1 LIKEMNYNHLFS
13 NPPKLVSEAR
23 LLHKYGLHSAALF
36 FINKN
41 EPIIRRISRVT
52 RLYLEQTPLPEYL
65 DSILYPYGGWSP
77 TLPNDD
83 REGHGFRIGWRG
95 GFLYDKE
102 KFHKLI
108 QSLDQFEKD
117 VLQRIPWDIQCYSM
131 DPGASRYIHG
141 GGHWVTNHRRVLKE
155 GLSGYRNRIIKQ
167 YARAPQ
173 FKKAFFEGMLD
184 IVDGTILFV
193 SRCIDK
199 LKSIQKNE
207 SSNKLYLLI
216 KALEKVPVLPAETF
230 YEALVC
236 TQFLTYMSSEPG
248 RLDQYLYPYFK
259 KDLQKNQITI
269 KKVELL
275 LEELITNV
283 DKLVGSP
290 GAWHMTL
297 GGTDENG
304 QPTYN
309 DLTNIILK
317 IMRRHR
323 QPNTSLRVR
332 HDMPEDLWEIVL
344 DNYKAGCG
352 NPALIN
358 ERIYLKG
365 LKEISNVSIKD
376 LPDYAFGGCTETL
389 IEGKSLVDSIGALLN
404 LPDILEQSII
414 SHLLE
419 TKNFNEFLDAFKTD
433 IKKVIIEMVNQIN
446 LRQHHW
452 GVYWTDPIRTLLTD
466 DCIEKSLGIFEG
478 GARYN
483 FMIVNVQGTSNI
495 INSLFTIKKMYDKK
509 LKISKESL
517 LNILSIN
524 YEGHILEH
532 AKIKNLTKFGNC
544 SQEIDL
550 IAKDIVGYIFNEI
563 KDYKC
568 WRGNGSILPAVIGW
582 TDFVSA
588 GRYVGATPDGRKQG
602 EAFADSIGP
611 VQGTDK
617 EGPTSVL
624 LSTANIPQKNAIGT
638 CVLNLM
644 FNRECFETDINRAKI
659 RAALET
665 YFNLGGNQIQINVLD
680 RKTLEKAMK
689 NPERYE
695 NLLVRVAGYNDYFVR
710 QTDKIK
716 QEIIKRTLHNV

>member
-1 LIKEMNYNHLFS
+1 MNNNHLFT
-13 NPPKLVSEAR
+13 NPSKLVSEAR
-23 LLHKYGLHSAALF
+23 ILHKYGMHSAALF
-36 FINKN
+36 FVNKN
-41 EPIIRRISRVT
+41 EPQIRRISRVT
-52 RLYLEQTPLPEYL
+52 RYYLEQTPLPEYL
-65 DSILYPYGGWSP
+65 GTSLYPYDGWSP
-77 TLPNDD
+77 TLLNDD
-83 REGHGFRIGWRG
+83 QERYGLRIGWRG
-95 GFLYDKE
+95 GFLYDKD
-102 KFHKLI
+102 KFQKLI
-108 QSLDQFEKD
+108 HSLERFEKD
-117 VLQRIPWDIQCYSM
+117 VLQRIPWDIQCYNM
-131 DPGASRYIHG
+131 DPGTSRYIHG

-155 GLSGYRNRIIKQ
+155 GLSGYRNRILKHLSKS
-167 YARAPQ
+167 PHN
-173 FKKAFFEGMLD
+173 KKAFYEGMLD
-184 IVDGTILFV
+184 IVDGLILFI

-199 LKSIQKNE
+199 LKKIQKYE
-207 SSNKLYLLI
+207 PSDKLSLLI
-216 KALEKVPVLPAETF
+216 KALEKVPVLPADTF

-236 TQFLTYMSSEPG
+236 TQFLTYTSSEPG

-269 KKVELL
+269 GEVELL

-283 DKLVGSP
+283 DNLVGSP

-297 GGTDENG
+297 GGTDKNN

-309 DLTNIILK
+309 DLTKIILK

-332 HDMPEDLWEIVL
+332 HDMSDELWEIVL

-358 ERIYLKG
+358 EKIYLKG
-365 LKEISNVSIKD
+365 LNEISNVSIED

-389 IEGKSLVDSIGALLN
+389 IEGKSLVDSIGALFN
-404 LPDILEQSII
+404 LPDILEQTII
-414 SHLLE
+414 SHLQE
-419 TKNFNEFLDAFKTD
+419 TKNFSEFLDAFKID
-433 IKKVIIEMVNQIN
+433 IKKAIEEMVKQIN
-446 LRQHHW
+446 LRQHYW
-452 GVYWTDPIRTLLTD
+452 GIYWTDPVRTLLTD
-466 DCIEKSLGIFEG
+466 DCIKKGLGIFEG

-483 FMIVNVQGTSNI
+483 FMIVNVQGVANI
-495 INSLFTIKKMYDKK
+495 INSLYTIKKIYNNK

-517 LNILSIN
+517 LKMLSIN
-524 YEGHILEH
+524 YKGYLLDH
-532 AKIKNLTKFGNC
+532 AKIKNLAKFGNQC
-544 SQEIDL
+544 QEIDL
-550 IAKDIVGYIFNEI
+550 IAKDVVGYVFNEI
-563 KDYKC
+563 KDNKC

-624 LSTANIPQKNAIGT
+624 LATANIPQKNAIGT

-644 FNRECFETDINRAKI
+644 FNRECFETQKNRAKM
-659 RAALET
+659 RATFET

-689 NPERYE
+689 NPESYE

-710 QTDKIK
+710 QSDSIK
-716 QEIIKRTLHNV
+716 HEIIKRTLHRV